1 LNFKKAFH
9 TSINAII
16 LYHKNNNITDYTQ
29 RLFMKTIVP
38 KISSSLSKMWNKVL
52 TLNNSL
58 FPALKEEL
66 RLEELSHKEQKLISI
81 LDFAQIEKNITVVS
95 ITNTP
100 KDREE
105 IARAFIAK
113 SVYNFQTTRDLID
126 RLHCDRVL
134 RIVCGWRYKND
145 IPSESKFS
153 RVFKELSEMQ
163 IAQKAHEQFVK
174 EYLSDKTFFYNAI
187 DSTKIPLRQK
197 PVKIKKEK
205 PKLKKRGRPKKGEI
219 REPIRPTILEQQ
231 QEMQSVEE
239 KLTLVSTDC
248 GVGIK
253 QNSKGNR
260 EIWIGAKLHISA
272 VDGDIPITAFYSGA
286 NVHDSSVALPLMQ
299 ETSKRVNYLYDL
311 QDAGY
316 DADIIRE
323 FSTTLGHRPI
333 IDTNPKNSKELK
345 AKIELIEH
353 ENKTFKY
360 LNWHLN
366 CDEQHYK
373 QRSMVERVNKYLKDD
388 FGCDKIYYQGATKVA
403 SVLAFGILS
412 ICIHKSLQLVT

>member
-1 LNFKKAFH
+1 
-9 TSINAII
+9 
-16 LYHKNNNITDYTQ
+16 
-29 RLFMKTIVP
+29 P

>member
-1 LNFKKAFH
+1 
-9 TSINAII
+9 
-16 LYHKNNNITDYTQ
+16 
-29 RLFMKTIVP
+29 MKTIVP

-81 LDFAQIEKNITVVS
+81 LDFAQIEKNITVVT

>member
-1 LNFKKAFH
+1 
-9 TSINAII
+9 
-16 LYHKNNNITDYTQ
+16 
-29 RLFMKTIVP
+29 MKTIVP

-323 FSTTLGHRPI
+323 FSTILGHRPI

-345 AKIELIEH
+345 AKIELMEH
-353 ENKTFKY
+353 EGKTFKDI
-360 LNWHLN
+360 NQHLN
-366 CDEQHYK
+366 CDEEHYN

-412 ICIHKSLQLVT
+412 ICIHQSLQLVT

>member
-1 LNFKKAFH
+1 
-9 TSINAII
+9 
-16 LYHKNNNITDYTQ
+16 
-29 RLFMKTIVP
+29 MKTIVP

-323 FSTTLGHRPI
+323 ISTTLGHRPI